1 MREDLANQMAPG
13 QGEPIDPVAM
23 ARRDLQK
30 VLPRRFY
37 KEAQAQEAEG
47 QFALVLDGKN
57 AHTPGRQPIRTPSLE
72 LMQALAGEWSAQGE
86 FIDPGSMPL
95 TRIVNSALD
104 GVSREMG
111 EVRAEIVKYAGSDLL
126 CYRAGDPQSL
136 VEAQS
141 RMWDPIL
148 AWAREAFGA
157 RFICAE
163 GVIFAKQ
170 PEPAVAAVA
179 QVVEGVDSPLA
190 LAALSVM
197 TTITGSAL
205 LALAVAQGH
214 LSAEEAW
221 ATAHVDEDF
230 QIAGWGEDSDSAAR
244 RARRWLDMEAAAKVY
259 ALSA

>member
-1 MREDLANQMAPG
+1 MREDLANQLAPQ

-37 KEAQAQEAEG
+37 KEAGALETESG
-47 QFALVLDGKN
+47 FRLVLDGKN
-57 AHTPGRQPIRTPSLE
+57 AHTPGRQPIRTPAKALTE
-72 LMQALAGEWSAQGE
+72 ALAMEWNAQGE

-95 TRIVNSALD
+95 TRIVNSAID
-104 GVSREMG
+104 GVAKEMG

-126 CYRAGDPQSL
+126 CYRAGEPQSL

-141 RMWDPIL
+141 RTWDPIL

-163 GVIFAKQ
+163 GVIFADQ
-170 PEPAVAAVA
+170 PEPTVQAVAR
-179 QVVEGVDSPLA
+179 VVGDVDSPLA
-190 LAALSVM
+190 LAALNVM

-205 LALAVAQGH
+205 LALAVAHGR
-214 LSAEEAW
+214 LSAEEGW
-221 ATAHVDEDF
+221 AAAHVDEDF
-230 QIAGWGEDSDSAAR
+230 QIAGWGEDAEAAAR
-244 RARRWLDMEAAAKVY
+244 RAKRWLDMEAAAKVY

>member
-1 MREDLANQMAPG
+1 MREDLANQMAPQ

-37 KEAQAQEAEG
+37 KEASAQAGEG
-47 QFALVLDGKN
+47 GFILTLDGKN
-57 AHTPGRQPIRTPSLE
+57 AHTPGRQPIATPSLE
-72 LMQALAGEWSAQGE
+72 LTQALASEWNAQGE

-104 GVSREMG
+104 GVAREMG
-111 EVRAEIVKYAGSDLL
+111 EVRAEVVKYAGSDLL
-126 CYRAGDPQSL
+126 CYRAGEPQSL
-136 VEAQS
+136 VDLQAKA
-141 RMWDPIL
+141 WDPIL
-148 AWAREAFGA
+148 AWAREALGA

-163 GVIFAKQ
+163 GIVFAAQ
-170 PEPAVAAVA
+170 PDHAVEAVA
-179 QVVEGVDSPLA
+179 QAVEAVASPMA
-190 LAALSVM
+190 LAALNVM

-205 LALAVAQGH
+205 LALATAHGR

-221 ATAHVDEDF
+221 AAAHVDEDF
-230 QIAGWGEDSDSAAR
+230 QISGWGEDAEAAAR
-244 RARRWLDMEAAAKVY
+244 RARRWLDMQAAAKVY

>member
-1 MREDLANQMAPG
+1 MREDLANQLAPA

-37 KEAQAQEAEG
+37 KDASALEG
-47 QFALVLDGKN
+47 EGGFVLTLDGKS
-57 AHTPGRQPIRTPSLE
+57 AHTPGRQPIRTPSLA
-72 LMQALAGEWSAQGE
+72 LTQALATEWGAQGE

-104 GVSREMG
+104 GVAKEMG
-111 EVRAEIVKYAGSDLL
+111 EVRAEVVKYAGSDLI
-126 CYRAGDPQSL
+126 CYRAGEPHSL
-136 VEAQS
+136 VEAQALA
-141 RMWDPIL
+141 WDPIL
-148 AWAREAFGA
+148 AWAREALGA

-163 GVIFAKQ
+163 GVIFADQ
-170 PEPAVAAVA
+170 PEHAVAAVA
-179 QVVEGVDSPLA
+179 RVVEAVDSPLA
-190 LAALSVM
+190 LAGLNVM

-205 LALAVAQGH
+205 LALAVAKER

-221 ATAHVDEDF
+221 AAAHVDEDF
-230 QIAGWGEDSDSAAR
+230 QAAAWGKDAEAAAR